1 MREHV
6 ITQDDFGRIETVA
19 GVDAAVGH
27 GRVTAACALL
37 TFPALRPLASA
48 IAVRP
53 LEFPYVPGLLAFREV
68 PAIRDTIAKLATR
81 PDLVFVDG
89 HGRAHPRRFGIA
101 CMLGVELDVPAIG
114 IGKSR
119 LIGTHR
125 EPAERKGSH
134 TRLVDDGEVIGCCV
148 RTRDGVRPVY
158 VSVGHRISLATAV
171 RLTLRC
177 CRRYRLP
184 EPIREAHMRAGAAA
198 VHAASRT

>member
-1 MREHV
+1 MRERV
-6 ITQDDFGRIETVA
+6 VSEDAFGRIETVA
-19 GVDAAVGH
+19 GVDAAIRHGH
-27 GRVTAACALL
+27 VIAACAVLA
-37 TFPALRPLASA
+37 FPALAPLESV

-53 LEFPYVPGLLAFREV
+53 LEFPYVPGLLAFREM
-68 PAIRDTIAKLATR
+68 PAIRAAFAKLETH

-125 EPAERKGSH
+125 EPGTRKGSH
-134 TRLVDDGEVIGCCV
+134 TRLMQGDEVIGSCL
-148 RTRDGVRPVY
+148 RTRDGVRPLY
-158 VSVGHRISLATAV
+158 VSVGHRVSLETAV

-184 EPIREAHMRAGAAA
+184 EPIREAHMRAGT
-198 VHAASRT
+198 AASRVPSAP